1 MVVAFSYGS
10 STASDSFCAGTTNL
24 MKTIDLGALYDFGP
38 AKLLGEL
45 SPSKS
50 TSDYAVA
57 PILGGPLISTC
68 MATCWVSRFPS
79 GPA

>member
-57 PILGGPLISTC
+57 PILGGP
-68 MATCWVSRFPS
+68 P
-79 GPA
+79 